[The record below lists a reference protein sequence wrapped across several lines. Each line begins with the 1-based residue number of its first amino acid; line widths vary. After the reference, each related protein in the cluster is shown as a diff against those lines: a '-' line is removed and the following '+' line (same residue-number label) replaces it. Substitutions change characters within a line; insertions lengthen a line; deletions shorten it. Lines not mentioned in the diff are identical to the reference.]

1 MALLNSPDLMLA
13 LSRLLNDTKNPLIM
27 GVLNITPDS
36 FSDGGR
42 YSNPEDA
49 VDQALRMV
57 SEGASIIDI
66 GGEST
71 RPGAK
76 PVSLDQELSRVIP
89 VIEAIRKRSNAVL
102 SIDTSKPQVMAQAIA
117 AGANIIND
125 VYALRQPGAIEMA
138 ALLQVPV
145 CLMHMQSKPQTM
157 QIKPDYDNV
166 IDEVKAF
173 FDERINACVSQGIMR
188 DNIILDPGFGFGK
201 NLQHNLT
208 LLSRLNEFS
217 SYRLPILAGL
227 SRKSMLG
234 ALLDKDVGDRAAAS
248 VTAALLAA
256 IKGAWIVR
264 VHDVAETAEALTIYQ
279 AVKNAT

>member
-1 MALLNSPDLMLA
+1 MLE
-13 LSRLLNDTKNPLIM
+13 LSSLFNDNENPRIM

-42 YSNPEDA
+42 YNKTEDA

-71 RPGAK
+71 RPGAN
-76 PVSLDQELSRVIP
+76 PVSIEQELSRVIP
-89 VIEAIRKRSNAVL
+89 VIEAIRKRSNVAL

-125 VYALRQPGAIEMA
+125 VYALRQAGAIEMA

-145 CLMHMQSKPQTM
+145 CLMHMQEKPLTM
-157 QIKPDYDNV
+157 QLKPSYVDV
-166 IDEVKAF
+166 VDEVKAF
-173 FDERINACVSQGIMR
+173 FNERIKACTLGGIKR

-201 NLQHNLT
+201 TLQHNLT
-208 LLSRLNEFS
+208 LLSRINEFT
-217 SYRLPILAGL
+217 SYGLPILAGL

-248 VTAALLAA
+248 VTAALLAVT
-256 IKGAWIVR
+256 KGAQLVR
-264 VHDVAETAEALTIYQ
+264 VHDVAETAEALMIYQ

>member
-1 MALLNSPDLMLA
+1 
-13 LSRLLNDTKNPLIM
+13 M

-49 VDQALRMV
+49 ADQALRMM
-57 SEGASIIDI
+57 SEGASIIDV

-71 RPGAK
+71 RPGAN
-76 PVSLDQELSRVIP
+76 PVSVDQELSRVIP
-89 VIEAIRKRSNAVL
+89 VIEAIRKKSNVVL
-102 SIDTSKPQVMAQAIA
+102 SIDSSKPQVVAQAIA

-145 CLMHMQSKPQTM
+145 CLMHMQEKPQTM
-157 QIKPDYDNV
+157 QLKPDYVDV
-166 IDEVKAF
+166 VDEVKAF
-173 FDERINACVSQGIMR
+173 FDERIAACVSQGIRR

-201 NLQHNLT
+201 TLQHNLT
-208 LLSRLNEFS
+208 LLSRLNEFAN
-217 SYRLPILAGL
+217 YRLPILAGL

-248 VTAALLAA
+248 VTAALLAV
-256 IKGAWIVR
+256 IKGALIVR
-264 VHDVAETAEALTIYQ
+264 VHDVAETAEALMIYQ

>member
-1 MALLNSPDLMLA
+1 MLA
-13 LSRLLNDTKNPLIM
+13 LPRLLNDTKNPLIM

-173 FDERINACVSQGIMR
+173 FDERINACVSQGIKR

-217 SYRLPILAGL
+217 SYKLPILAGL

-248 VTAALLAA
+248 VTAALLAV

>member
-1 MALLNSPDLMLA
+1 MLE
-13 LSRLLNDTKNPLIM
+13 LSSLFNDNENPRIM

-42 YSNPEDA
+42 YNKTKDA

-71 RPGAK
+71 RPGAN
-76 PVSLDQELSRVIP
+76 PVSIEQELSRVIP
-89 VIEAIRKRSNAVL
+89 VIEAIRKRSNVAL

-125 VYALRQPGAIEMA
+125 VYALRQAGAIEMA

-145 CLMHMQSKPQTM
+145 CLMHMQEKPLTM
-157 QIKPDYDNV
+157 QLKPSYVDV
-166 IDEVKAF
+166 VDEVKAF
-173 FDERINACVSQGIMR
+173 FDERIKACTLGGIKR

-201 NLQHNLT
+201 TLQHNLT
-208 LLSRLNEFS
+208 LLSRINEFT
-217 SYRLPILAGL
+217 SYGLPI
-227 SRKSMLG
+227 LG

-248 VTAALLAA
+248 VTAALLAVT
-256 IKGAWIVR
+256 KGAQLVR
-264 VHDVAETAEALTIYQ
+264 VHDVAETAEALMIYQ

>member
-13 LSRLLNDTKNPLIM
+13 LPRLLNDTKNPLIM

-173 FDERINACVSQGIMR
+173 FDERINACVSQGIKR

-217 SYRLPILAGL
+217 SYKLPILAGL

-248 VTAALLAA
+248 VTAALLAV

>member
-1 MALLNSPDLMLA
+1 MGLLNSPNFMLDLSSL
-13 LSRLLNDTKNPLIM
+13 LSENQNPLIM

-42 YSNPEDA
+42 YSNPQDA

-57 SEGASIIDI
+57 SEGASIIDV

-71 RPGAK
+71 RPGAN
-76 PVSLDQELSRVIP
+76 PVSVDQELSRVIP
-89 VIEAIRKRSNAVL
+89 VIEAIRKKSNVVL
-102 SIDTSKPQVMAQAIA
+102 SIDSSKPQVMTQAIA

-145 CLMHMQSKPQTM
+145 CLMHMQEKPQTM
-157 QIKPDYDNV
+157 QLKPDYVDV
-166 IDEVKAF
+166 VDEVKAF
-173 FDERINACVSQGIMR
+173 FDERIAACVSGGIKR
-188 DNIILDPGFGFGK
+188 DKIMLDPGFGFGK
-201 NLQHNLT
+201 TLQHNLT
-208 LLSRLNEFS
+208 LLSRLNEFT

-248 VTAALLAA
+248 VTAALLAV
-256 IKGAWIVR
+256 IKGALIVR
-264 VHDVAETAEALTIYQ
+264 VHDVAETAEALMIYQ

>member
-1 MALLNSPDLMLA
+1 MLA
-13 LSRLLNDTKNPLIM
+13 LPRLLNDTKNPLIM

-166 IDEVKAF
+166 IDEVKGF

-217 SYRLPILAGL
+217 SYKLPILAGL

-248 VTAALLAA
+248 VTAALLAV
-256 IKGAWIVR
+256 IKGALIVR

>member
-1 MALLNSPDLMLA
+1 MLA
-13 LSRLLNDTKNPLIM
+13 LPRLLNDTKNPLIM

-76 PVSLDQELSRVIP
+76 PVLLDQELNRVIP

-217 SYRLPILAGL
+217 SYKLPILAGL

-248 VTAALLAA
+248 VTAALLAV

>member
-1 MALLNSPDLMLA
+1 MLA